1 MIFAGCTSLGLSLS
15 NRLAA
20 RQRAL
25 AKLIEILVNLKSQIC
40 GLGIPLSTAFENIG
54 RMQAEGV
61 WAHVFLTCSKNMKE
75 ERIDAGEAWKKALIQ
90 NKDMLPLE
98 ESDFDVLMDLGE
110 MLGKS
115 DRHNQESVL
124 DLEKEKLATLATKA
138 KEALETKGKL
148 YRNMGAL
155 TGAAMVILLI

>member
-1 MIFAGCTSLGLSLS
+1 MGLSLS

-25 AKLIEILVNLKSQIC
+25 VKLLDILLNLKSQIC
-40 GLGIPLSTAFENIG
+40 GLGIPLSAAFENIG
-54 RMQAEGV
+54 NLQPEGV
-61 WAHVFLTCSKNMKE
+61 WSGIFISCSRIMKK
-75 ERIDAGEAWKKALIQ
+75 ERLDAGEAWKKALIQ
-90 NKDMLPLE
+90 NKDMLPLD
-98 ESDFDVLMDLGE
+98 STDYDSLMDLGE

-115 DRHNQESVL
+115 DRHNQESVI
-124 DLEKEKLATLATKA
+124 DLEREKLAALASKA